1 MAISALLL
9 ARPHKFFFSSRG
21 RSALASPPL
30 VEHPAAGR
38 LAAAFSRA
46 PMPSLDESLYQQH
59 HRVLA
64 RIDQLGKGAASRLPP
79 EVVAQLQELGCEAD
93 ELKAGSIEHELSRD

>member
-1 MAISALLL
+1 MAISTFISGKA
-9 ARPHKFFFSSRG
+9 AQVFFSAGG

-64 RIDQLGKGAASRLPP
+64 RIDQLGKGTASRLPP
-79 EVVAQLQELGCEAD
+79 AVVAQIQELDCEAD
-93 ELKAGSIEHELSRD
+93 DLKAGSIEHELSRD